1 MIEFVANALKIRRSR
16 VVEHMGAL
24 GRSSGSIL
32 MIVALL
38 GLSAVALSLI
48 FGPLSL
54 KTSGLTL
61 LVPLSLVITVQ
72 SIFTL
77 AGMLY
82 AWEEPERV
90 EKNSSPKSFL
100 PPHYSFTA
108 ILPALH
114 EERVIADTI
123 EAVSAIDYPEEHKEI
138 LVVCRSDD
146 AETIAAA
153 TRAIKRIG
161 KTNIRLIIPDF
172 IPKNKPEKLNFALRE
187 ATKDV
192 ICVFDAED
200 SPHPD
205 IYHIVNTVMG
215 RDSADVVQSG
225 VQLVNFRSTWFSALN
240 VLEYFFWFKSVL
252 HLFAEKQVIP
262 LGGNTV
268 FFKRLWLERIG
279 GWDGN
284 CLTEDA
290 DIGVALSVAGA
301 SIRIIYDETHAT
313 QEETPTTFADFVK
326 QRTRWNQGFI
336 QIYKKGIWR
345 QLPTFSQRFL
355 VSYILLWPQIQ
366 AVLFVYVLCSIIM
379 MFQMKLPLLITMIS
393 LLPFYNL
400 VMHFIVLNIGLYE
413 FTKKFHLPYPWW
425 MPLKLAVT
433 FIPFQLGLGVGAI
446 RALYRELLKNT
457 AWEKT
462 RHVNAHRSNLAHASL
477 IAVKNQA

>member
-1 MIEFVANALKIRRSR
+1 M
-16 VVEHMGAL
+16 
-24 GRSSGSIL
+24 
-32 MIVALL
+32 
-38 GLSAVALSLI
+38 
-48 FGPLSL
+48 
-54 KTSGLTL
+54 
-61 LVPLSLVITVQ
+61 
-72 SIFTL
+72 
-77 AGMLY
+77 
-82 AWEEPERV
+82 
-90 EKNSSPKSFL
+90 
-100 PPHYSFTA
+100 
-108 ILPALH
+108 
-114 EERVIADTI
+114 
-123 EAVSAIDYPEEHKEI
+123 
-138 LVVCRSDD
+138 
-146 AETIAAA
+146 
-153 TRAIKRIG
+153 
-161 KTNIRLIIPDF
+161 
-172 IPKNKPEKLNFALRE
+172 
-187 ATKDV
+187 
-192 ICVFDAED
+192 
-200 SPHPD
+200 
-205 IYHIVNTVMG
+205 
-215 RDSADVVQSG
+215 VQSG

-413 FTKKFHLPYPWW
+413 FTKN
-425 MPLKLAVT
+425 
-433 FIPFQLGLGVGAI
+433 FIFPTLGGC
-446 RALYRELLKNT
+446 R
-457 AWEKT
+457 
-462 RHVNAHRSNLAHASL
+462 
-477 IAVKNQA
+477 